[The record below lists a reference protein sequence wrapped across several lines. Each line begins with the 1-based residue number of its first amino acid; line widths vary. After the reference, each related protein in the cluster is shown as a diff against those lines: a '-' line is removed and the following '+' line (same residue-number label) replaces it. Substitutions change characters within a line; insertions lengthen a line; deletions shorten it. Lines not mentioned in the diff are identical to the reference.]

1 MKKHCRIELDEYE
14 QGIMLNALTLL
25 RNQQLRDGRPTDPVN
40 DLIEK
45 ILCAENDFIFMIIYS
60 TFINIFFIL

>member
-40 DLIEK
+40 DLIELGK
-45 ILCAENDFIFMIIYS
+45 GSQLGV
-60 TFINIFFIL
+60 